1 MIELYLSQNNNS
13 KNDAYGKY
21 YPRVS
26 YKQTMNIHDMAVHMA
41 EHNTPFSEGTI
52 EGILRD
58 FVKCVREQTLNGNTV
73 KVDNLAIFKVSVMGN
88 GCKELYDPATDKTI
102 SASIGTLA
110 KTDKTGPAVQS
121 LKLLAQ
127 ATGEYT
133 REELNKDGKLGWTDK
148 AAAEIAAVKAA
159 AMGGNSGGSPS
170 GGSGES
176 NSGSQNGG
184 SQNGGT
190 QSGGDNSG
198 SQSGQQGE
206 QGQQGNQNQQSGYAL
221 TIATS
226 GSGSATVTH
235 DGNTLTSG
243 ATLNEDD
250 EVEISIT
257 PAEGQ
262 VPTASINSSPLEL
275 TEDNGI
281 YTGSFAMPGQASA
294 LVISTG
300 VSGEGGDGGEGLDKD

>member
-1 MIELYLSQNNNS
+1 MIELYISQNNNS
-13 KNDAYGKY
+13 QSEAYGKY

-73 KVDNLAIFKVSVMGN
+73 KVDNLAIFKVSVIGN
-88 GCKELYDPATDKTI
+88 GCKELYDADLDKTI
-102 SASIGTLA
+102 TASIGTIG
-110 KTDKTGPAVQS
+110 KNDKTGPAVNS

-148 AAAEIAAVKAA
+148 AAAEILAAKNAA
-159 AMGGNSGGSPS
+159 NGGGNGGGSSQGGNSGSSTGS
-170 GGSGES
+170 E
-176 NSGSQNGG
+176 
-184 SQNGGT
+184 T
-190 QSGGDNSG
+190 AQS
-198 SQSGQQGE
+198 
-206 QGQQGNQNQQSGYAL
+206 YAL
-221 TIATS
+221 TISKS
-226 GSGSATVTH
+226 GTGSASVTKG
-235 DGNTLTSG
+235 GNAVTSG
-243 ATLNEDD
+243 ASLNEDD

-262 VPTASINSSPLEL
+262 VPTASINGSSIEL
-275 TEDNGI
+275 TEDGGV
-281 YTGSFAMPGQASA
+281 YSGSFAMPGQAST
-294 LVISTG
+294 LVINTG
-300 VSGEGGDGGEGLDKD
+300 TTGGGDDYNPIDTGN